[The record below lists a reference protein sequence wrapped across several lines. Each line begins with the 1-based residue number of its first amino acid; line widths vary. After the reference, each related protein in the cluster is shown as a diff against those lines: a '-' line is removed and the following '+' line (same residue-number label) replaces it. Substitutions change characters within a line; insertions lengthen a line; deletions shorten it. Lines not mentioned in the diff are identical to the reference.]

1 MDGNVIVGLI
11 GLLILALVIGVAWK
25 GIFKIFYKYNTLLVI
40 AYIFFLFPIAFC
52 HILLLGLFGDSKEE
66 ILKKKAKEQAQ
77 FDKLVEEEKT
87 LKDYRLLA
95 ERFRSD
101 QFTSKQ
107 MTEEFKA
114 NPEFKDWYFKNY
126 WALEKW
132 RSI

>member
-1 MDGNVIVGLI
+1 MKKILQLI
-11 GLLILALVIGVAWK
+11 ISL
-25 GIFKIFYKYNTLLVI
+25 
-40 AYIFFLFPIAFC
+40 
-52 HILLLGLFGDSKEE
+52 
-66 ILKKKAKEQAQ
+66 KKAKEQVQ
-77 FDKLVEEEKT
+77 FDKLVDEEKT

-107 MTEEFKA
+107 MTEGFKS

-126 WALEKW
+126 IALEKW

>member
-1 MDGNVIVGLI
+1 MNSDVMPPLLV
-11 GLLILALVIGVAWK
+11 LLILTLVIGVAM
-25 GIFKIFYKYNTLLVI
+25 
-40 AYIFFLFPIAFC
+40 
-52 HILLLGLFGDSKEE
+52 
-66 ILKKKAKEQAQ
+66 ILKKSKAQAQ
-77 FDKLVEEEKT
+77 FNKLVEKKKT

-95 ERFRSD
+95 ELFRSD

-126 WALEKW
+126 IGVEKL

>member
-1 MDGNVIVGLI
+1 MKKL
-11 GLLILALVIGVAWK
+11 LQLIL
-25 GIFKIFYKYNTLLVI
+25 
-40 AYIFFLFPIAFC
+40 
-52 HILLLGLFGDSKEE
+52 S
-66 ILKKKAKEQAQ
+66 LKPEKKQAQ
-77 FDKLVEEEKT
+77 FDKLVDEEKT
-87 LKDYRLLA
+87 LKDNRLMA

-126 WALEKW
+126 IAIEKW

>member
-1 MDGNVIVGLI
+1 M
-11 GLLILALVIGVAWK
+11 
-25 GIFKIFYKYNTLLVI
+25 F
-40 AYIFFLFPIAFC
+40 
-52 HILLLGLFGDSKEE
+52 S
-66 ILKKKAKEQAQ
+66 LKKTKEQAQ
-77 FDKLVEEEKT
+77 FDKLVDEEKT
-87 LKDYRLLA
+87 LKYYRLLA

-101 QFTSKQ
+101 QFTSNQ

>member
-1 MDGNVIVGLI
+1 MKKLLQLI
-11 GLLILALVIGVAWK
+11 FSL
-25 GIFKIFYKYNTLLVI
+25 
-40 AYIFFLFPIAFC
+40 
-52 HILLLGLFGDSKEE
+52 
-66 ILKKKAKEQAQ
+66 KKAKKQAQ
-77 FDKLVEEEKT
+77 FDKLVDEEKT
-87 LKDYRLLA
+87 LKGYRLLA